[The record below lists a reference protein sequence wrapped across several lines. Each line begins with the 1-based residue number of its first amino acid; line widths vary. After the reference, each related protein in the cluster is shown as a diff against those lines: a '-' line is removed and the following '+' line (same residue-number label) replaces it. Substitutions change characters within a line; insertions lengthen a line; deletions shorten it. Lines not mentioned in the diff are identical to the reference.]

1 MTFMSCPRQFRSRT
15 AACQVLIESKASWVL
30 SADFFQRAEKSL
42 KDAAQDLCSRLIVLH
57 RLIEHL
63 PELPEEVED
72 SEANT
77 ACEQAPTIRREPA
90 VAVLP

>member
-1 MTFMSCPRQFRSRT
+1 M
-15 AACQVLIESKASWVL
+15 ESWVL

-42 KDAAQDLCSRLIVLH
+42 KDAAQGLCPCHTVLH

-63 PELPEEVED
+63 AKLPEKVED